1 MSKQTAE
8 EWYEQEL
15 INFYGSV
22 SKYNSKYEIIKQAKE
37 MEKQQII
44 DARNDMQKSC
54 IELANKINPHLFE
67 FDKKDGEQY
76 YNQTFNK

>member
-1 MSKQTAE
+1 MSKQTAV
-8 EWYEQEL
+8 EWLADNIHYLHSTKWNDILQ
-15 INFYGSV
+15 
-22 SKYNSKYEIIKQAKE
+22 QAKE

>member
-1 MSKQTAE
+1 MSKQTAV
-8 EWYEQEL
+8 EWLADNIHYLHSTKWNDILQ
-15 INFYGSV
+15 
-22 SKYNSKYEIIKQAKE
+22 QAKE

-76 YNQTFNK
+76 YNQTFKNKL

>member
-1 MSKQTAE
+1 MSKQTAV
-8 EWYEQEL
+8 EWLADNIHYLHSTKWNDILQ
-15 INFYGSV
+15 
-22 SKYNSKYEIIKQAKE
+22 QAKE

-76 YNQTFNK
+76 YNQTFKD

>member
-1 MSKQTAE
+1 MSKQTAVE
-8 EWYEQEL
+8 FLADNLHYLHSTKWNDILQ
-15 INFYGSV
+15 
-22 SKYNSKYEIIKQAKE
+22 QAKE